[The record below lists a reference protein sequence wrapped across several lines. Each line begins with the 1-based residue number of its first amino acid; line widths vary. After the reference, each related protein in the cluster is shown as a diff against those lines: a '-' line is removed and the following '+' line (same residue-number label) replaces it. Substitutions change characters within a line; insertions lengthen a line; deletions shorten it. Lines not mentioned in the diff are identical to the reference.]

1 MKKTEAPIE
10 RETIIT
16 QRNGLVSTRD
26 KLRLELASYDGA
38 IQSLDLLLNP
48 EKESQPEEEQ
58 S

>member
-1 MKKTEAPIE
+1 MNNDTPIT

-16 QRNGLVSTRD
+16 QRNGLVATRD

-48 EKESQPEEEQ
+48 EKKDEPEEEK

>member
-1 MKKTEAPIE
+1 MKKTDEPIT
-10 RETIIT
+10 RETIIA
-16 QRNGLVSTRD
+16 QRNGLVTTRD

-48 EKESQPEEEQ
+48 EKESQPEEDK